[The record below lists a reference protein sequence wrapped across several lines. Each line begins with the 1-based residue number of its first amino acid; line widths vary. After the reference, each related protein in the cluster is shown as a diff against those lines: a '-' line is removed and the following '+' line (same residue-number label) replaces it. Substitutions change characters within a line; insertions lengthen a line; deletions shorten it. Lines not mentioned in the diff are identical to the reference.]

1 MAVPGRPLQPSGIG
15 ATGRSQ
21 SGPSAPLPPARLAV
35 RFGASPGARRV
46 QRWIVV
52 VWLVLMSLGAGLA
65 WLLWQLPAVLA
76 VPLVVVVGL
85 GAVAGTTGMV
95 LVVATMRR
103 ASVAA
108 GDGWVGYRVL
118 GRWKVMRP
126 VTPGS
131 GFPGAGPFAG
141 GGAFGGDGAY
151 GGGGASGG
159 GGAYGGGGG
168 GDGDAAGDDTGT
180 I

>member
-1 MAVPGRPLQPSGIG
+1 M
-15 ATGRSQ
+15 
-21 SGPSAPLPPARLAV
+21 
-35 RFGASPGARRV
+35 

-76 VPLVVVVGL
+76 VPLVVVVGV

-131 GFPGAGPFAG
+131 GVPGAGPF
-141 GGAFGGDGAY
+141 
-151 GGGGASGG
+151 GG
-159 GGAYGGGGG
+159 GGAYGDGGAFDGAGGAFDGAGG
-168 GDGDAAGDDTGT
+168 GDGDVPRNDTRT